1 LFFGDSQATTFFE
14 NTMSSPLSSPLSS
27 PTSETAPKLLRRN
40 NSDKGSCANLQAH
53 HIPLQFISL
62 RRPDAILRY
71 TDLDEE
77 YHKRKRRFGTR
88 RYKKRPSQSTRR
100 KRCLKF
106 LPFSFLF
113 KSCKLCIER
122 SDNSN
127 NKHQIY
133 NSPITPNSTATT
145 TTSVVAPATTHGGAN
160 SQRIEGKAFVRRG
173 ALRQKKCS

>member
-1 LFFGDSQATTFFE
+1 
-14 NTMSSPLSSPLSS
+14 MSSPLSSPLSS
-27 PTSETAPKLLRRN
+27 PTTETAPKLLRRN

-62 RRPDAILRY
+62 RRPDAVLRY

-113 KSCKLCIER
+113 KSCKLCFER
-122 SDNSN
+122 KSDNSN

-145 TTSVVAPATTHGGAN
+145 TTSVVVAPAAITPHGGAN
-160 SQRIEGKAFVRRG
+160 CECPFF
-173 ALRQKKCS
+173 